1 MILARKMST
10 MLASSPRLRS
20 SAFTLMRTSS
30 RSTCSVWVKLP
41 TLMTQM
47 SLFSCFS
54 ICSSTWS
61 SPRVTSVMRDTVGSI
76 VSATDRLSML
86 KPRPLN
92 SPATRAR
99 TPNSFSTS
107 TEMVWRIGS
116 VRAVAGQDLHDLVLA
131 RELELLQPLLLHL
144 LLRGEVQLL
153 LVDGEAAFQIDVL
166 LVVPPEVGLA
176 LQQGLDQLLVLLLHR
191 VKNLIAP

>member
-1 MILARKMST
+1 
-10 MLASSPRLRS
+10 MLN
-20 SAFTLMRTSS
+20 
-30 RSTCSVWVKLP
+30 
-41 TLMTQM
+41 
-47 SLFSCFS
+47 
-54 ICSSTWS
+54 
-61 SPRVTSVMRDTVGSI
+61 
-76 VSATDRLSML
+76 
-86 KPRPLN
+86 PRPLK

-153 LVDGEAAFQIDVL
+153 LIDGEAPFQIDVL
-166 LVVPPEVGLA
+166 LVVPPELGLALA
-176 LQQGLDQLLVLLLHR
+176 LQQGLDQLLV
-191 VKNLIAP
+191 